1 MPYYEYKCKKCANT
15 VERRM
20 SIKDEHPQVLD
31 EPCDNCKDGQ
41 MERALS
47 RTGFVLNGQG
57 WARDSYT

>member
-1 MPYYEYKCKKCANT
+1 MPYYEYRCKKCANT
-15 VERRM
+15 VEKRM
-20 SIKDEHPQVLD
+20 NIQDDHPQVLD
-31 EPCDNCKDGQ
+31 ERCEKCKDGE